1 MATVTF
7 PNASIIRWLVRW
19 PALPEAA
26 RNTPSCWASGRL
38 LSRFDSPG
46 DAVLA
51 VRGAADSSEVFAE
64 LIARDDET
72 STLAALAGIAP
83 RLAAVL
89 WHWWTCGTP
98 DTEIEDLESQ
108 LVTECISL
116 MRSQPELPPAVLVRS
131 ARYRVF
137 GRRRTERARN
147 ERHSQLRPDT
157 TSAVVKADATEPSVL
172 LPLRRREATALW
184 LWACGWK
191 THEAAELLGSTPQ
204 AVRASRSRGIRA
216 LRATRE
222 AVA

>member
-1 MATVTF
+1 MASVTF
-7 PNASIIRWLVRW
+7 PNTSIIRWLVRW

-26 RNTPSCWASGRL
+26 GNTPSCWASGRL

-51 VRGAADSSEVFAE
+51 VRGAADGAEVFAE

-72 STLAALAGIAP
+72 STLAALSGIAP
-83 RLAAVL
+83 RLAAVR
-89 WHWWTCGTP
+89 WRWWTRGTP
-98 DTEIEDLESQ
+98 DAEIEDLESQ
-108 LVTECISL
+108 LITECISL

-137 GRRRTERARN
+137 GHRRTERART
-147 ERHSQLRPDT
+147 ERHSELQPDT
-157 TSAVVKADATEPSVL
+157 SCAVAETDATEPSIL

-191 THEAAELLGSTPQ
+191 THEAAELLGSTPE
-204 AVRASRSRGIRA
+204 AIRASRSRGIRT